1 VIYQGPLEW
10 RQLLQWLLEDGV
22 IAPVDAERVKQRFAA
37 GSSSQHPLVRL
48 SGLSLTRADTGNLLE
63 LEPLTEW
70 MAKRLGLPYL
80 RIDPLK
86 VDVSRVG
93 EVMSITY
100 AERRQA
106 LPVQFGL
113 NEVTIATCEPLDVAW
128 VDEILAHTKRSV
140 RLVVSARWNC
150 NATAPSSTPW
160 RVR

>member
-1 VIYQGPLEW
+1 
-10 RQLLQWLLEDGV
+10 
-22 IAPVDAERVKQRFAA
+22 
-37 GSSSQHPLVRL
+37 
-48 SGLSLTRADTGNLLE
+48 
-63 LEPLTEW
+63 
-70 MAKRLGLPYL
+70 MATRLGLPYL

-140 RLVVSARWNC
+140 RLVVSSPLELHR
-150 NATAPSSTPW
+150 
-160 RVR
+160 